1 MLASTLADRD
11 RTDTYNPQRWRRL
24 AELYIAQGRIDMA
37 ENCAQ
42 HAGDLAFSLLLLSC
56 LGDRAGLR
64 ALAAAAQ
71 RGGQL
76 NVAFLALYLAGDA
89 VACLNLLQ
97 EEGKLPEAAFFSLSY
112 VPSQAHAA
120 FTLWRERLRAEKHI
134 AAELLADPAQY
145 GSFFAGLEKA
155 LALEKALEPLRRM
168 NVAAEEYSKYCE
180 MIEGEGLHLKD
191 LRVVKEEEEEEEE
204 KVETSN
210 PGDEVEEPN
219 EEEPKE
225 RNEAQENEEEEARG
239 EAEAREE
246 ADVDADA
253 DAEAREE
260 AEAGLEDEE
269 KGGNSGQMSSPNIDE
284 EFGELLEGGT
294 LSQGG
299 DEGEEGDIDIEDL
312 EREWSQ

>member
-64 ALAAAAQ
+64 ALAEAAQ
-71 RGGQL
+71 RSGQL

-120 FTLWRERLRAEKHI
+120 FTLWREKLRAEKHI

-191 LRVVKEEEEEEEE
+191 LRVVKEDDDDEEEDNEEKE

-210 PGDEVEEPN
+210 PEEEVEEPN
-219 EEEPKE
+219 EEEQKDMD
-225 RNEAQENEEEEARG
+225 EAQEEEAEEAQEEEA
-239 EAEAREE
+239 
-246 ADVDADA
+246 
-253 DAEAREE
+253 EE
-260 AEAGLEDEE
+260 AEEGLEDEE

-312 EREWSQ
+312 EREWS

>member
-64 ALAAAAQ
+64 ALAEAAQ
-71 RGGQL
+71 RSGQL

-120 FTLWRERLRAEKHI
+120 FTLWREKLRAEKHI

-191 LRVVKEEEEEEEE
+191 LRVVKEDEDDEEEE

-210 PGDEVEEPN
+210 LEEEAEEPN
-219 EEEPKE
+219 EEEQKDMD
-225 RNEAQENEEEEARG
+225 EAQEEEVEEAQEEEAA
-239 EAEAREE
+239 EAEE
-246 ADVDADA
+246 
-253 DAEAREE
+253 
-260 AEAGLEDEE
+260 GLEDEE

-312 EREWSQ
+312 EREWS

>member
-64 ALAAAAQ
+64 ALAEAAQ
-71 RGGQL
+71 RSGQL

-97 EEGKLPEAAFFSLSY
+97 EEGKLPEAA
-112 VPSQAHAA
+112 HAA
-120 FTLWRERLRAEKHI
+120 FTLWREKLRAEKHI

-191 LRVVKEEEEEEEE
+191 LRVVKEDDDEDEDNEEEKE

-210 PGDEVEEPN
+210 PEEEVEEPN
-219 EEEPKE
+219 EEEQKDMD
-225 RNEAQENEEEEARG
+225 EAQEEEAK
-239 EAEAREE
+239 EAQEG
-246 ADVDADA
+246 
-253 DAEAREE
+253 EE
-260 AEAGLEDEE
+260 AEEGLEDEE

-312 EREWSQ
+312 EREWS

>member
-64 ALAAAAQ
+64 ALAEAAQ
-71 RGGQL
+71 RSGQL

-120 FTLWRERLRAEKHI
+120 FTLWREKLRAEKHI
-134 AAELLADPAQY
+134 AAELLADPAISADDLVIAQNDTFNY
-145 GSFFAGLEKA
+145 TSILQPFVTQMNNCWTPVENLGKGIRNGSVTHDNAQQQTDA
-155 LALEKALEPLRRM
+155 M
-168 NVAAEEYSKYCE
+168 
-180 MIEGEGLHLKD
+180 
-191 LRVVKEEEEEEEE
+191 
-204 KVETSN
+204 
-210 PGDEVEEPN
+210 
-219 EEEPKE
+219 
-225 RNEAQENEEEEARG
+225 NEAM
-239 EAEAREE
+239 
-246 ADVDADA
+246 
-253 DAEAREE
+253 
-260 AEAGLEDEE
+260 
-269 KGGNSGQMSSPNIDE
+269 NSDGIS
-284 EFGELLEGGT
+284 
-294 LSQGG
+294 
-299 DEGEEGDIDIEDL
+299 
-312 EREWSQ
+312 

>member
-64 ALAAAAQ
+64 ALAEAAQ
-71 RGGQL
+71 RSGQL

-120 FTLWRERLRAEKHI
+120 FTLWREKLRAEKHI

-191 LRVVKEEEEEEEE
+191 LRVVKEDEDSEEEE

-210 PGDEVEEPN
+210 PEEEAEEPN
-219 EEEPKE
+219 EEEQKDMD
-225 RNEAQENEEEEARG
+225 EAQEKEVEEAQEEEVEEAQEEEAA
-239 EAEAREE
+239 EAEE
-246 ADVDADA
+246 
-253 DAEAREE
+253 
-260 AEAGLEDEE
+260 GLEDEE

-312 EREWSQ
+312 EREWS

>member
-64 ALAAAAQ
+64 ALAEAAQ
-71 RGGQL
+71 RSGQL

-120 FTLWRERLRAEKHI
+120 FTLWREKLRAEKHI

-191 LRVVKEEEEEEEE
+191 LRVVKEDEEEEEEDNEEKE

-210 PGDEVEEPN
+210 PEEEVEEPN
-219 EEEPKE
+219 EEEQKDMD
-225 RNEAQENEEEEARG
+225 EAQEEEEEEA
-239 EAEAREE
+239 EA
-246 ADVDADA
+246 
-253 DAEAREE
+253 EE
-260 AEAGLEDEE
+260 AEEGLEDEE

-312 EREWSQ
+312 EREWS

>member
-64 ALAAAAQ
+64 ALAEAAQ
-71 RGGQL
+71 RSGQL

-120 FTLWRERLRAEKHI
+120 FTLWREKLRAEKHI

-191 LRVVKEEEEEEEE
+191 LRVVKEDEEDNEEEDNEEKE

-210 PGDEVEEPN
+210 PEEEVEEPN
-219 EEEPKE
+219 EEEQKDMD
-225 RNEAQENEEEEARG
+225 EAQEEEVEEAQEEEAAEAEEEEAA
-239 EAEAREE
+239 EAEE
-246 ADVDADA
+246 
-253 DAEAREE
+253 
-260 AEAGLEDEE
+260 GLEDEE

-312 EREWSQ
+312 EREWS

>member
-1 MLASTLADRD
+1 M
-11 RTDTYNPQRWRRL
+11 
-24 AELYIAQGRIDMA
+24 
-37 ENCAQ
+37 
-42 HAGDLAFSLLLLSC
+42 
-56 LGDRAGLR
+56 
-64 ALAAAAQ
+64 
-71 RGGQL
+71 
-76 NVAFLALYLAGDA
+76 AFLALYLAGDA

-120 FTLWRERLRAEKHI
+120 FTLWREKLRAEKHI

-191 LRVVKEEEEEEEE
+191 LRVVKEDEDSEEEE

-210 PGDEVEEPN
+210 PEEEAEEPN
-219 EEEPKE
+219 EEEQKDME
-225 RNEAQENEEEEARG
+225 KAQEEEEA
-239 EAEAREE
+239 EAEAE
-246 ADVDADA
+246 AQ
-253 DAEAREE
+253 EGEE
-260 AEAGLEDEE
+260 AEEGLEDEE

-312 EREWSQ
+312 EREWS

>member
-64 ALAAAAQ
+64 ALAEAAQ
-71 RGGQL
+71 RSGQL

-120 FTLWRERLRAEKHI
+120 FTLWREKLRAEKHI

-191 LRVVKEEEEEEEE
+191 LRVVKEDEEEEEEEDNEEKE

-210 PGDEVEEPN
+210 PEEEVEEPN
-219 EEEPKE
+219 EEEQKDMD
-225 RNEAQENEEEEARG
+225 EAQEEEEEEA
-239 EAEAREE
+239 EA
-246 ADVDADA
+246 
-253 DAEAREE
+253 EE
-260 AEAGLEDEE
+260 AEEGLEDEE

-312 EREWSQ
+312 EREWS

>member
-64 ALAAAAQ
+64 ALAEAAQ
-71 RGGQL
+71 RSGQL

-120 FTLWRERLRAEKHI
+120 FALWREKLRAEKYV
-134 AAELLADPAQY
+134 AAELLEDPAQY

-191 LRVVKEEEEEEEE
+191 LRVVKEDEEEEDEDNEEKE

-210 PGDEVEEPN
+210 PEEEVEEPN
-219 EEEPKE
+219 EEEQKDMD
-225 RNEAQENEEEEARG
+225 EAQEEEAEEVREEEA
-239 EAEAREE
+239 
-246 ADVDADA
+246 
-253 DAEAREE
+253 EE
-260 AEAGLEDEE
+260 AEEGLEDEE

-312 EREWSQ
+312 EREWS

>member
-1 MLASTLADRD
+1 MRFLFSDVQACRDLLASTLADRD

-37 ENCAQ
+37 DTCAQ

-64 ALAAAAQ
+64 ALAEAAQ

-89 VACLNLLQ
+89 MACLKLLQ

-120 FTLWRERLRAEKHI
+120 FTLWREKLRAEKHI
-134 AAELLADPAQY
+134 AAELLADPAMY

-168 NVAAEEYSKYCE
+168 NVAAEEYAKYRE

-191 LRVVKEEEEEEEE
+191 LRVVKEEEEEEE
-204 KVETSN
+204 
-210 PGDEVEEPN
+210 DQEED
-219 EEEPKE
+219 
-225 RNEAQENEEEEARG
+225 Q
-239 EAEAREE
+239 
-246 ADVDADA
+246 
-253 DAEAREE
+253 
-260 AEAGLEDEE
+260 EE
-269 KGGNSGQMSSPNIDE
+269 KQKKEKKRSWLFDKVSSAMSK
-284 EFGELLEGGT
+284 
-294 LSQGG
+294 
-299 DEGEEGDIDIEDL
+299 
-312 EREWSQ
+312 WW

>member
-64 ALAAAAQ
+64 ALAEAAQ
-71 RGGQL
+71 RSGQL

-120 FTLWRERLRAEKHI
+120 FTLWREKLRAEKHI

-191 LRVVKEEEEEEEE
+191 LRVVKEDEEEEEEDNEEKE

-210 PGDEVEEPN
+210 PEEEVEEPN
-219 EEEPKE
+219 EEEQKDMD
-225 RNEAQENEEEEARG
+225 EAQEEEEEEA
-239 EAEAREE
+239 EA
-246 ADVDADA
+246 
-253 DAEAREE
+253 EE
-260 AEAGLEDEE
+260 AEEGLEDEE